1 MSNKELQKL
10 YEELFCRKM
19 VAIVNVNEKD
29 IDKISKQE
37 YTEKV
42 SDAIQQLLSHVK
54 SVGDCPVYYHDYKIQ
69 FLDAPL
75 IPSPLLKPGSVFI
88 IPVSNSKPV
97 KIYFED
103 ENN

>member
-10 YEELFCRKM
+10 YEELFCHKM

-29 IDKISKQE
+29 IDKQE

-42 SDAIQQLLSHVK
+42 SDAIQQLLNHVK
-54 SVGDCPVYYHDYKIQ
+54 PVGDRPVYYRNYEIQ

-75 IPSPLLKPGSVFI
+75 TPSSLLKPNTVFLV
-88 IPVSNSKPV
+88 PVSDYKPV
-97 KIYFED
+97 KICFED

>member
-19 VAIVNVNEKD
+19 GAIVNVNEKD
-29 IDKISKQE
+29 IDKQKC
-37 YTEKV
+37 TEKV

-54 SVGDCPVYYHDYKIQ
+54 SVGDSPVYYHDYKIQ

-75 IPSPLLKPGSVFI
+75 TSSPLLKPGSVFI

-97 KIYFED
+97 KIYFENED
-103 ENN
+103 EDN